1 MMETI
6 QLLER
11 IFFILLL
18 KSPSNTTMINS
29 VMSIIFETDIDK
41 EILKANRTISI
52 FLKLDSNNLFINH

>member
-41 EILKANRTISI
+41 EILKANSTISI
-52 FLKLDSNNLFINH
+52 FLKLDKNNLFINP

>member
-1 MMETI
+1 METI

-11 IFFILLL
+11 IFFILIL
-18 KSPSNTTMINS
+18 KSPSNTTMINN

-52 FLKLDSNNLFINH
+52 FLKLDNNNLFINP

>member
-1 MMETI
+1 METI

-18 KSPSNTTMINS
+18 KSPSNTTMINN
-29 VMSIIFETDIDK
+29 VVSIIFETDIDK

-52 FLKLDSNNLFINH
+52 FLKLDNNNLFINP

>member
-1 MMETI
+1 METI

-18 KSPSNTTMINS
+18 KSPSNTTMINN

-52 FLKLDSNNLFINH
+52 FLKLDNNNLFINP

>member
-41 EILKANRTISI
+41 EIS
-52 FLKLDSNNLFINH
+52 S